1 MKEIIARKSVRSPGG
16 LKLASYLI
24 EEIES
29 GRLLPGQKL
38 PAERELCE
46 RFAVSRGSV
55 RRVLTN
61 LKELNLITQSV
72 GSGTFVSAEV
82 QNLAKSSA
90 GALSRIEVSP
100 AELMAARL
108 LIEPQMPYLIVLNAT
123 NNDFEKM
130 DHCIIQSE
138 AATTVDEFE
147 YWDGELHK
155 EFAFSTHNAFFLQIL
170 NLTNEIRECG
180 EWGLL
185 KRKSLTAERRD
196 LYQQQHRLI
205 VKSLRDRDEK
215 SARELLY
222 AHLLTV
228 QKNLF
233 DPGST

>member
-1 MKEIIARKSVRSPGG
+1 MREIIAKKSVRSPGG

-29 GRLLPGQKL
+29 GRMLPGQKL

-46 RFAVSRGSV
+46 QFAVSRGSV

-61 LKELNLITQSV
+61 LKELNLITQTV
-72 GSGTFVSAEV
+72 GSGTFVTANAGEVAESH
-82 QNLAKSSA
+82 NR
-90 GALSRIEVSP
+90 ALNRIEISP

-108 LIEPQMPYLIVLNAT
+108 LIEPQMPALIVLHAT
-123 NNDFEKM
+123 NNDFDKM
-130 DHCIIQSE
+130 DHCIARSE
-138 AATTVDEFE
+138 AATTIDEFE

-170 NLTNEIRECG
+170 TLTNEVRDRG

-196 LYQQQHRLI
+196 LYQQQHRDI

-215 SARELLY
+215 SARDLLY
-222 AHLLTV
+222 EHLFTV

-233 DPGST
+233 DPGGR